1 MEVKPEQVEETQQ
14 QPEQGEE
21 IQEPELRRKLFVLNL
36 PWSFK
41 VEDIKKVFG
50 ECGTVAN
57 VEIITQKGGKSR
69 GYAFVTMASGAEA
82 EAVIEKFNSHELLGR
97 IISVEFAKS
106 FRRPAPP
113 PPASPLVGETR
124 YELYV
129 SNLAWKVRA
138 YHLREFFAAGSNVVS
153 AKVIFN
159 EKRSAGYGFATFS
172 SKEEAES
179 AIAALDGKEL
189 MGRSIHLR
197 FSEKKIEESNDGKEE
212 EATSEEPQ
220 ES

>member
-1 MEVKPEQVEETQQ
+1 MEVKPEQVEETRQ
-14 QPEQGEE
+14 QPEQGKET
-21 IQEPELRRKLFVLNL
+21 QQPELRKKLFMLNL

-41 VEDIKKVFG
+41 VEDIKNLFG

-57 VEIITQKGGKSR
+57 VEIIMQKGGKSR
-69 GYAFVTMASGAEA
+69 GYAFVTMSSGEEA
-82 EAVIEKFNSHELLGR
+82 QAVIEKFNSHELLGR
-97 IISVEFAKS
+97 IITVEFAKS

-129 SNLAWKVRA
+129 SNLAWKVRSN
-138 YHLREFFAAGSNVVS
+138 HLREFFVAGSNAVS
-153 AKVIFN
+153 ARVIFQG
-159 EKRSAGYGFATFS
+159 KRSAGYGFAAFTT
-172 SKEEAES
+172 KEQAES

-189 MGRSIHLR
+189 MGRQIRLR
-197 FSEKKIEESNDGKEE
+197 YSEKKIEESKDGKEE